1 MKYRAMRG
9 LLASR
14 WHGMSSRVAGTDRCG
29 AVLKARMPL
38 VSGRPLP
45 ETALSQAHVNRISTA
60 VPGNE
65 IHGFFR
71 QFAAASL
78 QDQPREQKLFLKMSE
93 KSGIE
98 RRHSCIETA
107 EDAAGP
113 VVDRAGMFRRG
124 AFPGT
129 GERMDFYEAH
139 AADLAMRA
147 IEGLELDDPS
157 AITHLVVASC
167 TGMSAPGLD
176 LQILRR
182 LGLDPSVERT
192 LIGFMGCYAAISAL
206 KAARHIVRSEP
217 DAKVLVVNCELC
229 TLHLKETTDLEQ
241 LLTFSIWGDGASAA
255 LVTAEPTG
263 LRLDGFRALLAGDA
277 DELMTWN
284 VRDDG
289 FDMVLSGRV
298 PATIQSV
305 LGKHRGEILG
315 NRDVDEI
322 DLWAVHPGGRSVL
335 DAIQKTLD
343 LAPGALAPSREVLR
357 DNGNM
362 SSATV
367 MFVLEKM
374 LADGRPGQ
382 QGIGMAFGPG
392 LTAETMSF
400 GVAA

>member
-1 MKYRAMRG
+1 MA
-9 LLASR
+9 
-14 WHGMSSRVAGTDRCG
+14 
-29 AVLKARMPL
+29 
-38 VSGRPLP
+38 
-45 ETALSQAHVNRISTA
+45 QAHVNRIATA
-60 VPGNE
+60 VPANE
-65 IHGFFR
+65 IHDFFR
-71 QFAAASL
+71 QFVAASL
-78 QDQPREQKLFLKMSE
+78 HEKPREQRLFIKMSE
-93 KSGIE
+93 KAGIE

-107 EDAAGP
+107 ADAAGP

-129 GERMDFYEAH
+129 GERMDFFKIH
-139 AADLAMRA
+139 APDLAMRA
-147 IEGLELDDPS
+147 IEGLKLDDPRE
-157 AITHLVVASC
+157 ITHLVVASC

-182 LGLDPSVERT
+182 LGLDASVERT
-192 LIGFMGCYAAISAL
+192 LIGFMGCYAAVSAL

-255 LVTAEPTG
+255 LVTSEPVG
-263 LRLDGFRALLAGDA
+263 IRLDGFKALLAGDA

-284 VRDDG
+284 VCDDG
-289 FDMVLSGRV
+289 FDMVLSGQV
-298 PATIQSV
+298 PATIQTV
-305 LGKHRGEILG
+305 LQAHWTEILG
-315 NRDVDEI
+315 NRAVEEI

-335 DAIQKTLD
+335 DAIQKTLRLD
-343 LAPGALAPSREVLR
+343 DAALTASREVLR

-374 LADGRPGQ
+374 LADGKPGEK
-382 QGIGMAFGPG
+382 GIGMAFGPG
-392 LTAETMSF
+392 LTAETVSF
-400 GVAA
+400 EMAA

>member
-1 MKYRAMRG
+1 M
-9 LLASR
+9 
-14 WHGMSSRVAGTDRCG
+14 HVVAF
-29 AVLKARMPL
+29 AESV
-38 VSGRPLP
+38 
-45 ETALSQAHVNRISTA
+45 LSQAYVNQVSTA
-60 VPGNE
+60 VPANE
-65 IHGFFR
+65 IHDFFR

-78 QDQPREQKLFLKMSE
+78 RDKPREQRLFLRMSE

-107 EDAAGP
+107 KDAAGP

-129 GERMDFYEAH
+129 GERMDFFETH
-139 AADLAMRA
+139 ATDLAMRA
-147 IEGLELDDPS
+147 IEGLELDDPRE
-157 AITHLVVASC
+157 ITHLVVASC

-182 LGLDPSVERT
+182 LGLDNSVERT

-206 KAARHIVRSEP
+206 KTARHIVRSEP

-229 TLHLKETTDLEQ
+229 TLHLKETTDLER

-255 LVTAEPTG
+255 LVTSEPTG
-263 LRLDGFRALLAGDA
+263 IRLDGFKALLAGDA

-289 FDMVLSGRV
+289 FDMVLSGQV

-305 LGKHRGEILG
+305 LGAHRGDILG
-315 NRDVDEI
+315 NRAVEEI

-335 DAIQKTLD
+335 DAIQKTLGLD
-343 LAPGALAPSREVLR
+343 DDALAASREVLR

-367 MFVLEKM
+367 MFVLEK
-374 LADGRPGQ
+374 LLSCGKPGEK
-382 QGIGMAFGPG
+382 GIGMAFGPG

-400 GVAA
+400 EMAA